1 MITPESIVDAQVEHL
16 LKVVNQYE
24 QEHCDATR
32 NRAREQADSIIKDA
46 YQRVRERTRRSIEEV
61 RSRSLQDLKMAEAS
75 LQTQIRLARHK
86 LDEAFLEQ
94 AWASLRDV
102 LCLRWKDKEMR
113 SQWINEIVQKAD
125 EALISRQWTLECPD
139 SLTDDECNK
148 LNEKLQSLNLESL
161 DLKQGEN
168 INAGLRIC
176 AGGACI
182 DGSVDGL
189 LRQRARIEEMFLASI
204 YSKQVSGT
212 SD

>member
-1 MITPESIVDAQVEHL
+1 MTTPESIVDAQVEHL

-24 QEHCDATR
+24 QEHCDSMR
-32 NRAREQADSIIKDA
+32 IRARQQADSIIKDA
-46 YQRVRERTRRSIEEV
+46 YLRVRERTRRSIEEV

-94 AWASLRDV
+94 AWTSLRDV

-113 SQWINEIVQKAD
+113 GQWINEIVQKAD
-125 EALISRQWTLECPD
+125 EVLISRQWMLECPD

-148 LNEKLQSLNLESL
+148 LNEQLQSLNLESL
-161 DLKQGEN
+161 ELKQGEK

-204 YSKQVSGT
+204 YSKQVPGT